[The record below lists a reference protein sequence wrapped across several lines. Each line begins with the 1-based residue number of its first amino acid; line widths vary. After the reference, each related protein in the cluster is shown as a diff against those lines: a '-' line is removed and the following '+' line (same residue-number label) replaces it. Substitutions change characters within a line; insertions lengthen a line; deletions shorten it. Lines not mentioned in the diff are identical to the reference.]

1 MGKLRT
7 LVAAALVAL
16 AALPASAQTGGTIAG
31 RVTDAQSNGALSGAS
46 VTVGGTTRRTV
57 TNAQGE
63 YRITGVPAGTYAV
76 TVALIGR
83 QGNTRQVRVANGET
97 ATANFTL
104 GANAVAIEG
113 LVVTATGE
121 QARAREVG
129 VAVGRVNVAEDV
141 ELAAVNDVAQVLQG
155 RTAGVT
161 VLQASGTSGTGARV
175 RIRGSNSVS
184 LSNDPLLVI
193 DGVRTDPSSSGL
205 AVGGQTTSRLTD
217 LNPEEIESI
226 EVLKGPAAA
235 ALYGTAAANGVL
247 VVTTKK
253 GRAGRTQFRG
263 YTELGTVRDVTE
275 FPDNVNGFCSIA
287 APTAQDPNR
296 RLNYDVL
303 FGLTPAQSTGT
314 YCDIGTYTNPDLQ
327 EFDIRLDSIV
337 RFNPLED
344 SRTTPFETG
353 QRTKVGLSA
362 SGGTER
368 VTYFLSGDRDY
379 EGGVYKYDLSTI
391 GRTSLR
397 ANLRGQITDKFDLTV
412 NTGFVNSEIRLPQND
427 NNALGVVSGS
437 LLSSRFRYDSASAG
451 YGFGIRPD
459 QIALINTRE
468 NINRLTSSVLGNYRP
483 LSWLSF
489 TTQLGM
495 DAVERFEFE
504 NVSPGDVPY
513 SATYLEGYRTT
524 GRSRGTAYT
533 ANVNGTANFGLGE
546 RITGSTSA
554 GVQYSEDVLR
564 GISASGSV
572 LLEGTSSLQGLATR
586 FAIGETN
593 FHVRTI
599 GTYVQQQIGLND
611 RLFLTGS
618 VRADRNSAFG
628 SDYGWVAYPSISGSW
643 VLRDEPFF
651 PELDFL
657 STFRLRAAYGQSGLR
672 PGTSD
677 AFRFNNPVSSS
688 VGGASVASFSLGGV
702 GNTELKPERSTE
714 VELGF
719 DMGLFGDRIGT
730 EVTYFNKR
738 SDDALINAP
747 IPPSVG
753 VAASRRENLG
763 SVRNTGVEFQLNS
776 RLVERGN
783 LRWDATVTATRMR
796 NELLGLGERITPIIF
811 GLGGNTQR
819 HTPGRPLGAYFATP
833 YTFEDVNTDGF
844 ISPDELTFAEGDT
857 AEYVGSPFPTREAS
871 LQSNL
876 QLGVFRL
883 SGLLDYRGGFY
894 NFNSTREFRCG
905 SYFNCTEIYDPATSL
920 EDQAAAI
927 ATAYYGNSF
936 GYMEKA
942 DFVKLREVSLS
953 VGLPRQLAERLGS
966 SGLSLTFAGRNLKTW
981 TDYKGFDPEINFA
994 GSGSNFSTAEFLT
1007 QPPARF
1013 FTARLDVSF

>member
-1 MGKLRT
+1 
-7 LVAAALVAL
+7 
-16 AALPASAQTGGTIAG
+16 
-31 RVTDAQSNGALSGAS
+31 
-46 VTVGGTTRRTV
+46 
-57 TNAQGE
+57 
-63 YRITGVPAGTYAV
+63 
-76 TVALIGR
+76 
-83 QGNTRQVRVANGET
+83 
-97 ATANFTL
+97 
-104 GANAVAIEG
+104 
-113 LVVTATGE
+113 
-121 QARAREVG
+121 
-129 VAVGRVNVAEDV
+129 
-141 ELAAVNDVAQVLQG
+141 
-155 RTAGVT
+155 
-161 VLQASGTSGTGARV
+161 
-175 RIRGSNSVS
+175 
-184 LSNDPLLVI
+184 
-193 DGVRTDPSSSGL
+193 
-205 AVGGQTTSRLTD
+205 
-217 LNPEEIESI
+217 
-226 EVLKGPAAA
+226 
-235 ALYGTAAANGVL
+235 
-247 VVTTKK
+247 
-253 GRAGRTQFRG
+253 
-263 YTELGTVRDVTE
+263 
-275 FPDNVNGFCSIA
+275 
-287 APTAQDPNR
+287 
-296 RLNYDVL
+296 
-303 FGLTPAQSTGT
+303 
-314 YCDIGTYTNPDLQ
+314 
-327 EFDIRLDSIV
+327 
-337 RFNPLED
+337 
-344 SRTTPFETG
+344 
-353 QRTKVGLSA
+353 
-362 SGGTER
+362 
-368 VTYFLSGDRDY
+368 
-379 EGGVYKYDLSTI
+379 
-391 GRTSLR
+391 
-397 ANLRGQITDKFDLTV
+397 
-412 NTGFVNSEIRLPQND
+412 
-427 NNALGVVSGS
+427 
-437 LLSSRFRYDSASAG
+437 
-451 YGFGIRPD
+451 
-459 QIALINTRE
+459 
-468 NINRLTSSVLGNYRP
+468 
-483 LSWLSF
+483 
-489 TTQLGM
+489 M

-611 RLFLTGS
+611 RLFVTGS

-628 SDYGWVAYPSISGSW
+628 DDYGWVAYPSISGSW

-657 STFRLRAAYGQSGLR
+657 STFRVRAAYGQSGLR

-677 AFRFNNPVSSS
+677 AFRFNNPVASS
-688 VGGASVASFSLGGV
+688 VGGSSVASFSLGGV
-702 GNTELKPERSTE
+702 GNATLKPERSTE

-811 GLGGNTQR
+811 GLGGQHPAPHAGPSAGLVLRDPVHLRGRQQR
-819 HTPGRPLGAYFATP
+819 RPDRRRRADVRRGRHRRVRGQPVPHARSVAAEQPAAGRVPPVGPAGLPRRVLQLQQHPRVPLRLVLQLLRDLRPGDVAGGPGRRDRHGVLRQLVRVHGA
-833 YTFEDVNTDGF
+833 G
-844 ISPDELTFAEGDT
+844 
-857 AEYVGSPFPTREAS
+857 R
-871 LQSNL
+871 
-876 QLGVFRL
+876 
-883 SGLLDYRGGFY
+883 
-894 NFNSTREFRCG
+894 
-905 SYFNCTEIYDPATSL
+905 
-920 EDQAAAI
+920 
-927 ATAYYGNSF
+927 
-936 GYMEKA
+936 
-942 DFVKLREVSLS
+942 LRELRELSLS